1 MALRTWA
8 KMLLLAVGAAAVVA
22 TSQLG
27 VAYGLGIARLTRTF
41 DGVTRD
47 QWPAQL
53 AWFAWFAVV
62 SAAAGAWIAGRITRE
77 VRRTPAVNVALSVA
91 GALGAAVV
99 TPLAMGPASTAD
111 VTGTDP
117 VIVIGMSA
125 GLGAL
130 AGAAAGYAALS
141 SRAAR
146 LSMAATT
153 SAMWLLALLST
164 LPSLRGAD
172 SPPAVRLGGLD
183 PGSFAATT
191 TQRFALFTMPALALI
206 FGALLGWFARRR
218 ASPQATVAAAGLA
231 GPALLSVA
239 YLIAGPGTGDQ
250 RYQSVPYWAALGA
263 TFAGVLGSVLAAVV
277 RRTGD
282 QEAEDLEGTAPDGQ
296 PLAGTGGFGTADGP
310 PPSLSGNAP
319 PTSHGAPVP
328 PPPAPDSP
336 AAFAAPPIDGPS
348 HTFDDGPVGNL
359 VPRPREATAP
369 GRTRDGR
376 VQHNDVNYADWF
388 TELGANGR

>member
-8 KMLLLAVGAAAVVA
+8 KILLLAAGAAAVVA

-27 VAYGLGIARLTRTF
+27 VAYGLGIASLTRTF

-99 TPLAMGPASTAD
+99 TPLAMRPASTAD
-111 VTGTDP
+111 VTGIDP

-146 LSMAATT
+146 LSMAATM
-153 SAMWLLALLST
+153 SAMWLLALLSI
-164 LPSLRGAD
+164 LLSLGEAD
-172 SPPAVRLGGLD
+172 PPPAVRLGGLD
-183 PGSFAATT
+183 PSSFAATT

-218 ASPQATVAAAGLA
+218 AVPQATVATAGLA

-277 RRTGD
+277 HRADD
-282 QEAEDLEGTAPDGQ
+282 QEAEDLKGTDPTAP
-296 PLAGTGGFGTADGP
+296 P
-310 PPSLSGNAP
+310 PEGVPA
-319 PTSHGAPVP
+319 VP
-328 PPPAPDSP
+328 PPEGAPTGLRD
-336 AAFAAPPIDGPS
+336 
-348 HTFDDGPVGNL
+348 
-359 VPRPREATAP
+359 ATAP

-376 VQHNDVNYADWF
+376 VPLKDVDYVDWV
-388 TELGANGR
+388 TELEANGR